1 MGVNFLKEEEG
12 ASVNVLGGL
21 AGAERVDR
29 VARHGGVPPYPE
41 TRAYVAAL
49 TGDAQAPASPTP
61 TDQHRNTGIWEF

>member
-1 MGVNFLKEEEG
+1 MT
-12 ASVNVLGGL
+12 L
-21 AGAERVDR
+21 ALAAYNAGPEA

-49 TGDAQAPASPTP
+49 TGDTQAHASPTP